1 MMQRAQLRL
10 IAVTLVVASLAWIG
24 YRVADTMSRR
34 RHDAV
39 GDVLQM
45 VPDAAQ
51 RLQDFHR
58 VKLEN
63 GRLAWELR
71 AREAQYFEEEQ
82 RAVVREPQMI
92 FYSDGEERAR
102 LRGSEGRLVFDGTDL
117 QTVALEGAVR
127 VDGDGFVV
135 ETDVATY
142 DRDRDL
148 VTAPGAVRIVGQDL
162 TVLGS
167 EMEIAVSAQRMTLR
181 RDVRVTVANASNG
194 AGS

>member
-1 MMQRAQLRL
+1 MMQRTQLRL
-10 IAVTLVVASLAWIG
+10 IAVTLVVASLSWIA

-34 RHDAV
+34 RHDVV
-39 GDVLQM
+39 GDALQI

-82 RAVVREPQMI
+82 RAVVQGPEMI

-102 LRGSEGRLVFDGTDL
+102 LRGAEGRLVFDGTDL
-117 QTVALEGAVR
+117 VSVDLEGAVR

-135 ETDVATY
+135 ETELATY
-142 DRDRDL
+142 ERDRDI
-148 VTAPGAVRIVGQDL
+148 VTAPGAVRIIGREL

-167 EMEIAVSAQRMTLR
+167 EMEIAVSTQRMTLR
-181 RDVRVTVANASNG
+181 RDVRVTVANESNG
-194 AGS
+194 SGS

>member
-1 MMQRAQLRL
+1 MQRTQLRL
-10 IAVTLVVASLAWIG
+10 VAVTLVAASLAWIG

-39 GDVLQM
+39 GDILPI

-82 RAVVREPQMI
+82 RAVVRQPEMI

-102 LRGSEGRLVFDGTDL
+102 LRGAEGRLVFDGTDL
-117 QTVALEGAVR
+117 QTVDLEGAVR

-135 ETDVATY
+135 ETELATY
-142 DRDRDL
+142 NRDRDI
-148 VTAPGAVRIVGQDL
+148 VSAPGAVRIVGRTL
-162 TVLGS
+162 TVLGN
-167 EMEIAVSAQRMTLR
+167 EMEIAVSTRRMTLR
-181 RDVRVTVANASNG
+181 RDVHVTVANETNG
-194 AGS
+194 SGS

>member
-1 MMQRAQLRL
+1 MQRTQLRL
-10 IAVTLVVASLAWIG
+10 VAVTLVAASLAWIG

-39 GDVLQM
+39 GDILPI

-82 RAVVREPQMI
+82 RAVVRQPEMI

-102 LRGSEGRLVFDGTDL
+102 LRGAEGRLVFDGTDL
-117 QTVALEGAVR
+117 QTVDLEGAVR

-135 ETDVATY
+135 ETELATY
-142 DRDRDL
+142 DRDRDI
-148 VTAPGAVRIVGQDL
+148 VTAPGAVRIVGRTL

-167 EMEIAVSAQRMTLR
+167 EMEIAVSTRHMTLR
-181 RDVRVTVANASNG
+181 RDVHVTVANEANG
-194 AGS
+194 SRS

>member
-1 MMQRAQLRL
+1 MQRAQLRL

-39 GDVLQM
+39 GDALQI

-51 RLQDFHR
+51 RLHDFHR

-71 AREAQYFEEEQ
+71 AREARYFEEEQ
-82 RAVVREPQMI
+82 RAVVEKPEMI

-102 LRGSEGRLVFDGTDL
+102 LRGAEGRLVFDGTDL
-117 QTVALEGAVR
+117 LTVDLEGAVR

-135 ETDVATY
+135 ETELATY
-142 DRDRDL
+142 DRDRDI
-148 VTAPGAVRIVGQDL
+148 VTAPGAVRIVGRRL

-167 EMEIAVSAQRMTLR
+167 EMEIAVSARRMTLR
-181 RDVRVTVANASNG
+181 RDVRVTLANRSDS